1 VFVSKGFLAAR
12 LETYYCLTWLERVD
26 VANWG
31 LLEFYTRKPLL
42 LVEAAL
48 LLPPPPI
55 IIMFEYLG
63 TY

>member
-1 VFVSKGFLAAR
+1 
-12 LETYYCLTWLERVD
+12 LTWLERVD

-31 LLEFYTRKPLL
+31 LLEFDTRKPLL
-42 LVEAAL
+42 FVEAAL